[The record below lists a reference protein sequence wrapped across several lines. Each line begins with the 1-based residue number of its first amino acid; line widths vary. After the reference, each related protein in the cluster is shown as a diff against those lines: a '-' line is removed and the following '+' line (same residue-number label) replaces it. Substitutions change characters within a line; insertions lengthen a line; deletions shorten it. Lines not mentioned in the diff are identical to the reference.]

1 MSLSTVYRRIPSHK
15 YILYTYFETKMIG
28 SDTHYCISTC
38 KGLCT
43 YISHILQYMVCRFNG
58 QDLLGSLKGK
68 KLLFV
73 GDSLSLNQWQS
84 LTCMLHAAVPQ
95 NNYTITRKG
104 GLSTFFMPVSST
116 PIKLYFLTR
125 CILLGNYKLINR

>member
-1 MSLSTVYRRIPSHK
+1 MFYMQSFHFSTWNESLLTIYRRIPTYN
-15 YILYTYFETKMIG
+15 YILYTYFKTNMIG
-28 SDTHYCISTC
+28 SDTHYCLSTC
-38 KGLCT
+38 KVLDT
-43 YISHILQYMVCRFNG
+43 YFIFCKLQYMVCRFRGEN
-58 QDLLGSLKGK
+58 LLRRLRGK

-104 GLSTFFMPVSST
+104 GLSTFFMPVSPT
-116 PIKLYFLTR
+116 PIKL
-125 CILLGNYKLINR
+125 